1 MRKLLDNLLGRLRR
15 DQDPAKLVAGG
26 LTLGRDVYIGR
37 ASYIDTS
44 GLDLISIGDETV
56 IGANVMI
63 LSHDN
68 ATKLY
73 LDRSLQAPVKIGKRV
88 YVGANSIVLPNVE
101 IGDGA
106 IVGAGSV
113 VRRDVPAGMIA
124 IGNPAEVVGDVASYV
139 ARHRKWL
146 DDGSGYAAYIP

>member
-1 MRKLLDNLLGRLRR
+1 MLKRPLARLRR

-26 LTLGRDVYIGR
+26 LKLGRGVTFGR

-44 GLDLISIGDETV
+44 GLDLISIGDDTV
-56 IGANVMI
+56 ISAEVMI

-68 ATKLY
+68 ATKLH
-73 LDRSLQAPVKIGKRV
+73 LDCSVKAGVTIGKSV
-88 YVGANSIVLPNVE
+88 YIGARSIVLPGVE

-124 IGNPAEVVGDVASYV
+124 VGNPAEIVGDVASYA
-139 ARHRKWL
+139 ARHRRWREE
-146 DDGSGYAAYIP
+146 GGGRVGYMP

>member
-37 ASYIDTS
+37 AAYIDTT
-44 GLDLISIGDETV
+44 GLDLISIGDGTV